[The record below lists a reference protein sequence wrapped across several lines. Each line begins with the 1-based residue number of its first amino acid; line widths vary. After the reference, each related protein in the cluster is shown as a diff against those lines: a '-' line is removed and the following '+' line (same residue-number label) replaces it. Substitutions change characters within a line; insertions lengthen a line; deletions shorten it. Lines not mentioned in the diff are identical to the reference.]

1 MCILCNTENV
11 AVANLGPFSWD
22 RIRPWESTRSNKAW
36 HLPEMSIFWASGSYS
51 SRCLSVHKAHTLVIL
66 DHPFACAGTGPPET
80 YIRIKEWQIFD
91 ETE

>member
-1 MCILCNTENV
+1 
-11 AVANLGPFSWD
+11 
-22 RIRPWESTRSNKAW
+22 
-36 HLPEMSIFWASGSYS
+36 MSIFWASGLYS